1 MGVAPTPRLW
11 ENINKEH
18 YKNTL
23 TKNLPLVLFFQNKK
37 SDNDMHKFYK
47 SEKYLCLLFVA
58 LLEKSKRCGF
68 LKSCQGLE
76 PIEDSL
82 SSTFLLNR
90 TLK

>member
-47 SEKYLCLLFVA
+47 SEQYLCL
-58 LLEKSKRCGF
+58 F
-68 LKSCQGLE
+68 L
-76 PIEDSL
+76 
-82 SSTFLLNR
+82 
-90 TLK
+90 